1 MIRRLV
7 DIIVSSLSLIAL
19 SPFFLIIGVLIKMD
33 SEGKVF
39 FRQER
44 VGKGGKVFRIYKFR
58 TMMKEAEK
66 KGSGYFIERD
76 DPRITRVGR
85 FLRRISLDELPQ
97 LINVLKGEMTLIGP
111 RPTLKYQVDLYSP
124 RQRKRLLVKPG
135 LTGWAQIH
143 GRNELSWPERIE
155 MDIWYVENWSWQLD
169 LGILLKTFWVLLKRE
184 GIYADREKF
193 EL

>member
-1 MIRRLV
+1 MIRRLI
-7 DIIVSSLSLIAL
+7 DIIVACSALIVL
-19 SPFFLIIGVLIKMD
+19 SPLFLIIAILIKID
-33 SEGKVF
+33 SEGEIF

-44 VGKGGKVFRIYKFR
+44 VGKDGKTFRIYKFR
-58 TMMKEAEK
+58 TMVKDAER
-66 KGSGYFIERD
+66 KGAGYFIEQN

-85 FLRRISLDELPQ
+85 FLRRMSLDELPQ
-97 LINVLKGEMTLIGP
+97 LINVFKGEMTLVGP
-111 RPTLKYQVDLYSP
+111 RPTLKYQVDLYSQ

-143 GRNELSWPERIE
+143 GRNELPWPERIE
-155 MDIWYVENWSWQLD
+155 MDVWYVENRSWLLD
-169 LGILLKTFWVLLKRE
+169 VYILIKTFSVLLKRE